1 MLVVL
6 LLPHNLFV
14 KQVVLEEHQTEE
26 FLFLSLEEH
35 SIFRGHI
42 FDPVVWIV

>member
-6 LLPHNLFV
+6 LFPHDLFV
-14 KQVVLEEHQTEE
+14 KQVVLEQQQTEE

-35 SIFRGHI
+35 SIFRGHV

>member
-1 MLVVL
+1 MLVVIL
-6 LLPHNLFV
+6 FPHDLFV
-14 KQVVLEEHQTEE
+14 KQVILKKHQTEE